1 MNDVLKDSNIFSQL
15 NKLEDISVKIIEKE
29 SLKDIK
35 VYYKNDIIAL
45 QKIYGNDSWEYLLK
59 HRNFNVFEFLIQHY
73 NKDFFFLLSKLITS
87 VKCSFEYCE
96 FLSFLFEKVLNA
108 DKRYLSQIIKII
120 NNFDLKIKSHKLS
133 ESYFNMTSYFA
144 ITLEYSKTNIRNEI
158 NLDFNNLDHTLILLK
173 LCLNMFKD
181 IDSYTSLKGE
191 YHK

>member
-1 MNDVLKDSNIFSQL
+1 MNDILKDSNIFSQL
-15 NKLEDISVKIIEKE
+15 NNLEDVSVQIIEKE

-87 VKCSFEYCE
+87 VKCSFEYYE

-108 DKRYLSQIIKII
+108 DKKYLSQIIKII
-120 NNFDLKIKSHKLS
+120 DNFDLKIESNKLS
-133 ESYFNMTSYFA
+133 ETYFI
-144 ITLEYSKTNIRNEI
+144 ITLKYSKTNIRNEI
-158 NLDFNNLDHTLILLK
+158 DLDFNNLDNTLILLK
-173 LCLNMFKD
+173 LCSNMYKN

-191 YHK
+191 YRK